1 MILVRHGQS
10 EFNAAFSVTRID
22 PGIHDPKLTDE
33 GRRQAA
39 EAARQ
44 LAEHPVRM
52 LVASPYTRA
61 LETAHIIA
69 DVLGLPMTID
79 PIVGER
85 AAYACDVGSVTSLL
99 RGRWPHLDLGHLEER
114 WWPEMEEPEHAL
126 LVRCARFR
134 AAMAAREDW
143 RHVAVVT
150 HWGFIRGLTGQRV
163 GNGAVV
169 PFDPTGPVPEVFE

>member
-10 EFNAAFSVTRID
+10 EFNAAFSVTRVD
-22 PGIHDPKLTDE
+22 PGIHDPRLTDE

-39 EAARQ
+39 LAAEA
-44 LAEHPVRM
+44 LAAMPVRR

-61 LETAHIIA
+61 IETAEIIRG
-69 DVLGLPMTID
+69 VLGLPLTVD

-85 AAYACDVGSVTSLL
+85 AAYACDVGSMTSQLKA
-99 RGRWPHLDLGHLEER
+99 RWPHLGLDHLDER
-114 WWPEMEEPEHAL
+114 WWPEMEEPEHRL
-126 LVRCARFR
+126 LDRCARFR

-150 HWGFIRGLTGQRV
+150 HWGFIRGLTGKRV

-169 PFDPTGPVPEVFE
+169 PFDPNAPAPTVFE

>member
-22 PGIHDPKLTDE
+22 PGIHDPRLTEE
-33 GRRQAA
+33 GKRQAA
-39 EAARQ
+39 AAAEA
-44 LAEHPVRM
+44 LAGHPVRG

-69 DVLGLPMTID
+69 EALRLPVTID

-85 AAYACDVGSVTSLL
+85 AAYACDVGSPTSLL
-99 RGRWPHLDLGHLEER
+99 RGRWPHLAMDHLDER

-126 LVRCARFR
+126 LARCARFR
-134 AAMAAREDW
+134 AAMAARHDW

-150 HWGFIRGLTGQRV
+150 HWGFIRGLTGKRV

-169 PFDPTGPVPEVFE
+169 PFDPTAPAPDSFE